1 MSEAKRVADL
11 ADRLAK
17 RILDRVNDGSIS
29 VDELRGSADVALVT
43 DAAKLLEQAGAEF
56 PSGLRR
62 LAETAAANLSP
73 TATTVLD
80 LERN

>member
-11 ADRLAK
+11 VDRLAK

-29 VDELRGSADVALVT
+29 VDELRGSADVALVI

-62 LAETAAANLSP
+62 LAETANLSP
-73 TATTVLD
+73 ADTTVL
-80 LERN
+80 ERS

>member
-11 ADRLAK
+11 VDRLAK

-29 VDELRGSADVALVT
+29 VDELRGSADVALVI

-56 PSGLRR
+56 PFGLRR
-62 LAETAAANLSP
+62 LAETANRSP
-73 TATTVLD
+73 ADTTVLNAV
-80 LERN
+80 ERP